1 MCRRK
6 QIFEGA
12 KDFCPISPNLPEKFL
27 CDFCLQIFSHR
38 DHDDL
43 LLVWPP
49 EKGLYSFFCKRLAP
63 CFKVKQC
70 STPIL
75 SRFSG
80 ILKRYL
86 GILLE
91 FQGVCQNF
99 QGFCPY
105 LWQINSFAGTLAPPA
120 PPPPTPLGGDSSMV
134 ECPLSIGRLDVRS
147 TWHWVN
153 CRSPPWQESSPQP
166 PRQKA
171 IFRLR
176 PAANCRHQNQ
186 F

>member
-1 MCRRK
+1 MVFVVQTVICVVNTTNKVRGWRRHMCRRK

-105 LWQINSFAGTLAPPA
+105 LWQILRVRLH
-120 PPPPTPLGGDSSMV
+120 PLH
-134 ECPLSIGRLDVRS
+134 PLRLH
-147 TWHWVN
+147 HWA
-153 CRSPPWQESSPQP
+153 
-166 PRQKA
+166 A
-171 IFRLR
+171 I
-176 PAANCRHQNQ
+176 AQW
-186 F
+186 